1 MRDFWDAAVSGDEL
15 GCEKITY
22 LNGVSA
28 EAGSARNIEIVAMFN
43 VSRRS
48 R

>member
-1 MRDFWDAAVSGDEL
+1 MQDFCGSAVGGDAI

-28 EAGSARNIEIVAMFN
+28 EAGTAQNIEIVAM
-43 VSRRS
+43 VSVLRRS